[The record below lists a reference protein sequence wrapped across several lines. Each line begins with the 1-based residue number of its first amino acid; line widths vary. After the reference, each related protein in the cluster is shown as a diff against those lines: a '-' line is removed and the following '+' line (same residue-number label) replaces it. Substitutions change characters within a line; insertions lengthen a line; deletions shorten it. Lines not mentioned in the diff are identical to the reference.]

1 MQMATVSVQINSQ
14 HPAPALVPQLV
25 TPRWETCETFN
36 YKGADFALLTNHGKR
51 RQCVASQLQARGS
64 G

>member
-25 TPRWETCETFN
+25 TLRWETCETLN
-36 YKGADFALLTNHGKR
+36 YKGADLPLLTHHGKR
-51 RQCVASQLQARGS
+51 RSARCQPAASQG
-64 G
+64 